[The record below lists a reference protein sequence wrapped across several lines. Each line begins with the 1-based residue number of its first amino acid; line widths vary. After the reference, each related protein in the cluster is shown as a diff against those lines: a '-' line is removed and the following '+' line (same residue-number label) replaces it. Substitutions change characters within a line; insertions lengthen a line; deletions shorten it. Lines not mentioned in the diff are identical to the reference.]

1 MEAEFITCSAT
12 TQKGVWLRRFLHN
25 LNITNCAKEPMT
37 IHYDSMA
44 AIAFT
49 KDLKYH
55 ERTKHINMQNS
66 FIRDLIA
73 QKEAILKHISTSH
86 MVVDLLTKPIPRDAY
101 LTHVKS
107 LGLRRW

>member
-1 MEAEFITCSAT
+1 MEEEFIACFAAT
-12 TQKGVWLRRFLHN
+12 QEALWLRQFLHN
-25 LNITNCAKEPMT
+25 LNVTICAKDAMT
-37 IHYDSMA
+37 IHYDSTM
-44 AIAFT
+44 AIAFM
-49 KDLKYH
+49 KDHKYH
-55 ERTKHINMQNS
+55 GRTKHIDMRNR

-73 QKEAILKHISTSH
+73 QKEVILKHNSTSH